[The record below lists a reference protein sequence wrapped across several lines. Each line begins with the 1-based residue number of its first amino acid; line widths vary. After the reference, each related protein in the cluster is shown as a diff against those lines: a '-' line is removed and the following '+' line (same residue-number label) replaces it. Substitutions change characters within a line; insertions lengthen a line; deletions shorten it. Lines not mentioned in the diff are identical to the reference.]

1 MRYAFFLLIS
11 AVYLLSF
18 SAEAHRN
25 GKHWVA
31 ITANSKEARTEVANL
46 GVAIHN
52 VVGDTSYAIVSD
64 STLAKLKASKYKL
77 EHNLPMSAFAS
88 LDYPTRDAAYHNF
101 DELTEKLDR
110 LAEQYPNLMS
120 METIGLSVE
129 SKSIIAV
136 RINPDKRDVTEQ
148 SGKPGIIF
156 MGGHHA
162 REHLSVEMPLML
174 IEHLLSNY
182 DSDPAV
188 KRLVDSRDI
197 FIVPIVNPD
206 GAEYDIES
214 GSYKTWRKNRARSST
229 RCAGTDLNRN
239 YSFMWG
245 TGGSSNNECSDTYM
259 GTQPFS
265 EPETRAIK
273 NFVEYHPN
281 LKILLS
287 FHTYSELIL
296 YPWGHKYDPIENERD
311 RAAHE
316 TLARTMAG
324 WNGYTPQQ
332 SSDLYIASGDTTDW
346 SYGELGLVSF
356 TFELSPSRWG
366 GGGFYPGPDV
376 IQPTFRAN
384 LRPMMYLI
392 DLADDPY
399 RGVRNPETTMFYGQ

>member
-1 MRYAFFLLIS
+1 MRIALLFFVFLFFASTVSS
-11 AVYLLSF
+11 ANQQG
-18 SAEAHRN
+18 R
-25 GKHWVA
+25 HWVS
-31 ITANSKEARTEVANL
+31 ILTPTKEVRTEVSNL
-46 GVAIHN
+46 GVPIINIVDDH
-52 VVGDTSYAIVSD
+52 SYAIVSD
-64 STLAKLKASKYKL
+64 STLDKLKKSKFKIL
-77 EHNLPMSAFAS
+77 SHLPMSAFSS
-88 LDYPTRDAAYHNF
+88 LDYPARDSAYHNY
-101 DELTEKLDR
+101 DELRTELER
-110 LAEQYPNLMS
+110 LANEHSDLVTL
-120 METIGLSVE
+120 ETIGISVLGRD
-129 SKSIIAV
+129 ILAM
-136 RINPDKRDVTEQ
+136 RINPDVNSVAEQ

-162 REHLSVEMPLML
+162 REHLSVEIPLL
-174 IEHLLSNY
+174 FLKYFLENY
-182 DSDPAV
+182 DSDPALQ
-188 KRLVDSRDI
+188 RLAETRDI
-197 FIVPIVNPD
+197 FVVPLVNPD
-206 GAEYDIES
+206 GAEFDIET
-214 GSYKTWRKNRARSST
+214 GSYKTWRKNRSRADA

-259 GTQPFS
+259 GPQPFS

-287 FHTYSELIL
+287 FHTFSELIL
-296 YPWGHKYDPIENERD
+296 YPWGHKYDPIEDERD
-311 RAAHE
+311 RQIHE

-346 SYGELGLVSF
+346 SYGALGLVSF

-384 LRPMMYLI
+384 LRPMLYLI

-399 RGVRNPETTMFYGQ
+399 RGVTNPETTLFFGW